1 MCRLWGVDK
10 RGSRSILGEI
20 FFFYIANIMDIEG
33 VIKRIIPERK
43 YRDD

>member
-1 MCRLWGVDK
+1 MCRLRGLDK
-10 RGSRSILGEI
+10 RGSRSILGGI
-20 FFFYIANIMDIEG
+20 FLFYTTERLDLEG